1 MKELNTVEAKDV
13 NGGVKEGGC
22 IVIITLPPCFP
33 MPFPLI
39 LK

>member
-1 MKELNTVEAKDV
+1 MKELKKVAVQDV

>member
-1 MKELNTVEAKDV
+1 MNELNTVEMEEV
-13 NGGVKEGGC
+13 NGGVTDGGC